1 MVDKDWHNANN
12 TEINPLAGAPHYELF
27 AGKSKDVITAI
38 DLALEKGKSLTDLT
52 ENGLYVNIQFFN
64 SITDESFIVNVSTVK
79 SKWKTN
85 GIG

>member
-52 ENGLYVNIQFFN
+52 GNGYYVNIVLN
-64 SITDESFIVNVSTVK
+64 SITDEGFIETEK